1 MMSQNYTKISID
13 KIIVQNFILQI
24 DAELGALVLV
34 ADALLLGVP
43 VVPSC
48 CHEHERGGVFGTI
61 FCPADTY
68 NSVFQRLAHHLQ
80 NGAIE
85 FW

>member
-48 CHEHERGGVFGTI
+48 SPR
-61 FCPADTY
+61 A
-68 NSVFQRLAHHLQ
+68 
-80 NGAIE
+80 
-85 FW
+85 